1 MKTKNQENDKRQII
15 IVATT
20 ASMIEQFNMNNIKI
34 LKELGFG
41 VHVGTNFKSPGTIT
55 NEISN
60 GLIEKLTKLGVKCH
74 QIDFKRGVGTPSA
87 NKKAFRQ
94 LSKTVEEEDISGI
107 HTHSPLGSIIA
118 RRVAHKLGV
127 KVLYTAHGFQF
138 FKGGRLK
145 DWLVYFPVEWF
156 YGRWT
161 DALVTINTDD
171 YAVAKHLPIKRVY
184 YIPGVGTDIENV
196 ERIAKEQRQKL
207 RQEVRRNLGINDDE
221 YLLLSVGELSD
232 RKNHATVI
240 KAISKLN
247 DPKIKYVI
255 AGIGDEETNLKSLI
269 KENRLENKVQLL
281 GYQTDLDGLYFAA
294 DLNVFISKREGLGL
308 GGLDG
313 VAHGLYIIGNG
324 NTGMKDYIKSDDIG
338 LLVKDPTDVNEVSRT
353 IAFAKQ
359 GKKKVTGKGLEAVR
373 EFDYR
378 NVNKIMKSIY
388 QKEFM

>member
-1 MKTKNQENDKRQII
+1 MKRKKILL
-15 IVATT
+15 VANT
-20 ASMIEQFNMNNIKI
+20 ASMIYEFNLHNIAILQSLGAEVHVATNFVNPGPIDNKVDLKLKKI
-34 LKELGFG
+34 LEKKG
-41 VHVGTNFKSPGTIT
+41 VMYHQVDFMKGIGNHKLNVKAMKQLCQLCDKFNF
-55 NEISN
+55 
-60 GLIEKLTKLGVKCH
+60 
-74 QIDFKRGVGTPSA
+74 D
-87 NKKAFRQ
+87 
-94 LSKTVEEEDISGI
+94 GI
-107 HTHSPLGSIIA
+107 HAQSPLGGIIA
-118 RRVAHKLGV
+118 RRVAHRK
-127 KVLYTAHGFQF
+127 KVHILYTAHGFQF
-138 FKGGRLK
+138 FKGGPFL
-145 DWLVYFPVEWF
+145 DWLIFFPVEWF
-156 YGRWT
+156 YGLWT

-221 YLLLSVGELSD
+221 YLLLSVGELSE

-338 LLVKDPTDVNEVSRT
+338 LLVKDPTDVDEVSRT

>member
-1 MKTKNQENDKRQII
+1 MKRKRILL
-15 IVATT
+15 VANT
-20 ASMIEQFNMNNIKI
+20 ASMIYEFNLRNIAILQSLGAEVHVATNFVNPGPIDNKIDLKLKKI
-34 LKELGFG
+34 LEKKG
-41 VHVGTNFKSPGTIT
+41 VMYHQVDFMKGIGNHKLNVKAMKQLCQLCDKFNF
-55 NEISN
+55 
-60 GLIEKLTKLGVKCH
+60 
-74 QIDFKRGVGTPSA
+74 D
-87 NKKAFRQ
+87 
-94 LSKTVEEEDISGI
+94 GI
-107 HTHSPLGSIIA
+107 HAQSPLGGIIA
-118 RRVAHKLGV
+118 RRVAHRK
-127 KVLYTAHGFQF
+127 KVHILYTAHGFQF
-138 FKGGRLK
+138 FKGGPFL
-145 DWLVYFPVEWF
+145 DWLIFFPVEWF
-156 YGRWT
+156 YGLWT

-221 YLLLSVGELSD
+221 YLLLSVGELSE

-324 NTGMKDYIKSDDIG
+324 NTGMKDYIQSDDIG
-338 LLVKDPTDVNEVSRT
+338 LLVKDPTDVDEVSRT

-359 GKKKVTGKGLEAVR
+359 GKKKVTGKGLEAMR

-378 NVNKIMKSIY
+378 NVNRIMKSIY

>member
-1 MKTKNQENDKRQII
+1 MYHQVDFMKGIGNHKLNVKAMKQLCQLCDK
-15 IVATT
+15 
-20 ASMIEQFNMNNIKI
+20 FN
-34 LKELGFG
+34 F
-41 VHVGTNFKSPGTIT
+41 
-55 NEISN
+55 
-60 GLIEKLTKLGVKCH
+60 
-74 QIDFKRGVGTPSA
+74 D
-87 NKKAFRQ
+87 
-94 LSKTVEEEDISGI
+94 GI
-107 HTHSPLGSIIA
+107 HAQSPLGGIIA
-118 RRVAHKLGV
+118 RRVAHRK
-127 KVLYTAHGFQF
+127 KVHILYTAHGFQF
-138 FKGGRLK
+138 FKGGPFL
-145 DWLVYFPVEWF
+145 DWLIFFPVEWF
-156 YGRWT
+156 YGLWT

-221 YLLLSVGELSD
+221 YLLLSVGELSE

-338 LLVKDPTDVNEVSRT
+338 LLVKDPTDVDEVSRT

>member
-171 YAVAKHLPIKRVY
+171 YALAKHLPIKRVY

-294 DLNVFISKREGLGL
+294 DLNVFISA
-308 GGLDG
+308 DC
-313 VAHGLYIIGNG
+313 
-324 NTGMKDYIKSDDIG
+324 
-338 LLVKDPTDVNEVSRT
+338 
-353 IAFAKQ
+353 
-359 GKKKVTGKGLEAVR
+359 KK
-373 EFDYR
+373 
-378 NVNKIMKSIY
+378 
-388 QKEFM
+388 

>member
-1 MKTKNQENDKRQII
+1 MKTKIQENDKRQII

-34 LKELGFG
+34 LKELGYG
-41 VHVGTNFKSPGTIT
+41 VHVGTNFKNPGTIT

-74 QIDFKRGVGTPSA
+74 QIDFKRGIGTPSA
-87 NKKAFRQ
+87 NKRAFRQ
-94 LSKTVEEEDISGI
+94 LCNIVENENISGI
-107 HTHSPLGSIIA
+107 HTHSPLGSIIS
-118 RRVAHKLGV
+118 RRVAHKLGI

-145 DWLVYFPVEWF
+145 DWLMYFPVEWF

-196 ERIAKEQRQKL
+196 ERITKEQRQKL

-221 YLLLSVGELSD
+221 YLLLSVGELSE

-240 KAISKLN
+240 KALAELN
-247 DPKIKYVI
+247 DPKMKYVI
-255 AGIGDEETNLKSLI
+255 AGIGDEETNLRSLI
-269 KENRLENKVQLL
+269 RENGLGNKVQLL

-313 VAHGLYIIGNG
+313 VAHGLYIIRNG
-324 NTGMKDYIKSDDIG
+324 NTGMKDYIQSDDIG
-338 LLVKDPTDVNEVSRT
+338 LLVNDPTDVDEVSRT